1 MLELVSS
8 VRPQDTRSMHKT
20 QLHLYLLTEWRNGT
34 EIKNAIPVK
43 VAPNKILKYNLREHV

>member
-34 EIKNAIPVK
+34 KIKNAIPVK